1 MATQSFRWWH
11 AVLIFV
17 VANLLSGLP
26 AGFSGDTEFYNS
38 FRLPSVAPPD
48 WLFPPMWLFLN
59 VTSLVALHRVA
70 NSPASGR
77 RTRFLV
83 AEAVGWVLFA
93 VFATLYFWLQ
103 SPILAAI
110 DTVLYGLLTLVS
122 VASCLGRDR
131 IAALLIAPRLAWLAL
146 ASYSGV
152 YGAIYNTDPF
162 FQTFL
167 KP

>member
-11 AVLIFV
+11 ALLIFV
-17 VANLLSGLP
+17 VVNLFSGLP
-26 AGFSGDTEFYNS
+26 AGFSGDEAFYNS
-38 FRLPSVAPPD
+38 FQRPSVAPPD

-70 NSPASGR
+70 NAPSSGR

-83 AEAVGWVLFA
+83 AEAAGWVLFA
-93 VFATLYFWLQ
+93 VFATLYFWLR

-110 DTVLYGLLTLVS
+110 DTVLYGVLTLVS
-122 VASCLGRDR
+122 VASCLGIDR

-146 ASYSGV
+146 ASYVAV
-152 YGAIYNTDPF
+152 YVTIYNADPF
-162 FQTFL
+162 FQSFL